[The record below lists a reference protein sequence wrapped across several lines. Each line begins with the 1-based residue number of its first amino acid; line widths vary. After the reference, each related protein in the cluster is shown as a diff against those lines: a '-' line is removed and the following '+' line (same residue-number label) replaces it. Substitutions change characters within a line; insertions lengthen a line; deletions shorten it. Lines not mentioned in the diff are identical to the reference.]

1 MEKKLRNLIKE
12 AMIQKKE
19 SGEVNRYQTFKN
31 ILEKAQKI
39 AKDERIE
46 TIKDEYVINAT
57 KKEIKQLEELLTYC
71 NENNDKAKEINEC
84 ISYAKELLPQMASEK
99 EIKEYLLKENIEK
112 NMGACMKALKN
123 KFGDSLDGKM
133 ASILVKEYIK

>member
-71 NENNDKAKEINEC
+71 NENSDKAKEINEC

-112 NMGACMKALKN
+112 NMGACMKSLKN
-123 KFGDSLDGKM
+123 KFGDNLDGKM